1 MPRLIIAFVFGFA
14 FVLFGLG
21 VIILLFR
28 NLDDGG
34 GSPALVAVPSPTATV
49 AAKSVPPPTSA
60 PPQSKSIPPPSN
72 STPLPPPLAT
82 AIPLPA
88 TAVPADTPV
97 PPPPAPTAPPP
108 PPPPPP
114 PPTVPPPPPTAVVP
128 PTPVPT
134 AVPSYPFTAF
144 VIGSQNNCGVTQLQ
158 GAVVDTFGS
167 RLDGYVVQTTNGAG
181 HDPESNPSIITEAP
195 AFNWEQFIGPEQVPG
210 NWTVWLMDSG
220 GNQIS
225 NRVTVT
231 TDDGRLT
238 GQDCG
243 VSGATRNTWTIDF
256 QQN

>member
-1 MPRLIIAFVFGFA
+1 M
-14 FVLFGLG
+14 
-21 VIILLFR
+21 
-28 NLDDGG
+28 
-34 GSPALVAVPSPTATV
+34 
-49 AAKSVPPPTSA
+49 
-60 PPQSKSIPPPSN
+60 
-72 STPLPPPLAT
+72 
-82 AIPLPA
+82 
-88 TAVPADTPV
+88 
-97 PPPPAPTAPPP
+97 
-108 PPPPPP
+108 
-114 PPTVPPPPPTAVVP
+114 VP

-144 VIGSQNNCGVTQLQ
+144 VIGSQNNCGVTQFQ